1 MLYLCFLNKIS
12 YLQYHIYYIIFAIS
26 YPEKCYILYYIS
38 SNIYDIINEINSN
51 NMISYMMLY
60 KNSLVHVVVDTVRVK
75 IFVVIH
81 VLDEIFDILH
91 IHHHQF
97 LVIHQDVLALGESFN
112 GGGKYPA

>member
-1 MLYLCFLNKIS
+1 M
-12 YLQYHIYYIIFAIS
+12 
-26 YPEKCYILYYIS
+26 
-38 SNIYDIINEINSN
+38 
-51 NMISYMMLY
+51 
-60 KNSLVHVVVDTVRVK
+60 HVVVDSVRVK
-75 IFVVIH
+75 IFVVQH